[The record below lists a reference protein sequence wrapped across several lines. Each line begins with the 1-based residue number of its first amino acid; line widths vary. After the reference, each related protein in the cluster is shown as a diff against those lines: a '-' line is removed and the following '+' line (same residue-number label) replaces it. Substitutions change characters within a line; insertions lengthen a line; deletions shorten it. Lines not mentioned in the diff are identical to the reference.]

1 MKEGY
6 IKLHRQLQD
15 CWIWTEDR
23 FSRGQAWVDMIL
35 MANHSDKKVIFKE
48 GIITVERGQFITSIR
63 KLADRWQWSV
73 NTVRKFLT
81 ILESDGMITRESNS
95 KRTVICITQYEKYQG
110 FEGKRRT
117 LTDTPSDTPS
127 EHQVIHEVITNN
139 NDNNVKNDKNDKEPL
154 EEAIERFKK
163 HRQKIKAPMTDYA
176 LKLFRE
182 RLNKLTIDESRQIQL
197 IDEAI
202 LRGWKTVYPVDNS
215 ELAKAEKK
223 YRVADKFKELEEMAI
238 RGEI

>member
-1 MKEGY
+1 MQGY
-6 IKLHRQLQD
+6 IKLHRQLQE
-15 CWIWTEDR
+15 CWIWTDER
-23 FSRGQAWVDMIL
+23 FSRGQAWVDL
-35 MANHSDKKVIFKE
+35 LFMANHADKKVAFKE
-48 GIITVERGQFITSIR
+48 GIILVERGQFITSIR
-63 KLADRWQWSV
+63 KLADRWQW
-73 NTVRKFLT
+73 NKDTVLKFLR
-81 ILESDGMITRESNS
+81 ILEADEMIIRQSDS
-95 KRTVICITQYEKYQG
+95 KRTLITIVNYEVYQDTSTSS
-110 FEGKRRT
+110 R
-117 LTDTPSDTPS
+117 TPSRTPS
-127 EHQVIHEVITNN
+127 RHEVGHEVATN
-139 NDNNVKNDKNDKEPL
+139 KNDKNVKNVKNNKEPL

-176 LKLFRE
+176 LKLFRD